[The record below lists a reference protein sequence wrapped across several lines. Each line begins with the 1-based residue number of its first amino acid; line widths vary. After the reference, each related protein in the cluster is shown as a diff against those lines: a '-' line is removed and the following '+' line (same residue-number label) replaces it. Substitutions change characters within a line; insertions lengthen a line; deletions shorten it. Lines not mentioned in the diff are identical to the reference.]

1 MQPFILHLKGW
12 DNMGIMFGKK
22 RKMRN
27 LIKKYVSFRV
37 KERKAYNEQ
46 LKRLDA
52 QLHDKKIDSDTYER
66 LKEVLEAKYY
76 EEQHEEWVKVQDQFF
91 NPLIS

>member
-1 MQPFILHLKGW
+1 
-12 DNMGIMFGKK
+12 MGIYFGKK

-27 LIKKYVSFRV
+27 LIKNYVNFRV
-37 KERKAYNEQ
+37 KERRTFNEQ

-52 QLHDKKIDSDTYER
+52 KLQDKEIEHDTYER

-76 EEQHEEWVKVQDQFF
+76 QEQQEEWTKVQGKFF